1 MHTHMAD
8 APAVNDQ
15 QVLAFLAQ
23 AHKAL
28 SLREIAAAMGIR
40 HSGRRALAKIIPR
53 LARRGEIVEIRNG
66 RYKLAED
73 RAAQQSKKEKE
84 KSTRPDR
91 SGSRDRSHPSAQ
103 PATAPG
109 PVAPKASDQSPSS
122 NLIEGR

>member
-1 MHTHMAD
+1 MAD
-8 APAVNDQ
+8 SPAVNDH

-66 RYKLAED
+66 RYKLAEN
-73 RAAQQSKKEKE
+73 R
-84 KSTRPDR
+84 
-91 SGSRDRSHPSAQ
+91 GAQ
-103 PATAPG
+103 PAKKDKSDRPERGPRAPEQARAG
-109 PVAPKASDQSPSS
+109 
-122 NLIEGR
+122 